1 MTRLELLKQIYKE
14 FPLGK
19 GAEVGTFKG
28 EFTREVVSGWM
39 GTMYMIDVWR
49 PLGDEY
55 LDASNHA
62 IHTTAYADAMEN
74 IKGLEDRAIMIRAT
88 SEVAADI
95 FTNESLDF
103 VYIDANHAYDFVK
116 QDIALWYPK
125 VKAGGYIGGH
135 DYIAMDWYKDPNF
148 LPNGKDKHIWS
159 GDMSFYHGV
168 FGVNP
173 AVDEFCQNNDYTNLT
188 ITDEWFGSWMIKK

>member
-1 MTRLELLKQIYKE
+1 MTRLELLQQICRE

-28 EFTREVVSGWM
+28 EFAREIVSGWM
-39 GTMYMIDVWR
+39 GTLYMIDVWR
-49 PLGDEY
+49 PLGEEY
-55 LDASNHA
+55 LDASNHVM
-62 IHTTAYADAMEN
+62 HKTAYADTMEN
-74 IKGLEDRAIMIRAT
+74 VKGLEDRAIMIRGT
-88 SEVAADI
+88 SEVTSDI
-95 FTNESLDF
+95 FPDESLDF

-116 QDIALWYPK
+116 QDIELWYPK
-125 VKAGGYIGGH
+125 VKKGGYVGGH

-148 LPNGKDKHIWS
+148 LPNGKDKHIWVN
-159 GDMSFYHGV
+159 GFYHGV

-173 AVDEFCQNNDYTNLT
+173 AVDEFCKTMGYTLT

>member
-1 MTRLELLKQIYKE
+1 MTRLELLRQICRE

-62 IHTTAYADAMEN
+62 MHTTAYAEAMEN
-74 IKGLEDRAIMIRAT
+74 IKGLEDRAIMIRGT
-88 SEVAADI
+88 SEVTSDI
-95 FTNESLDF
+95 FADESLDF

-116 QDIALWYPK
+116 QDIELWYPK
-125 VKAGGYIGGH
+125 VKQGGYIGGH
-135 DYIAMDWYKDPNF
+135 DYIAMEWYKDPNF

-159 GDMSFYHGV
+159 GNMSFYHGV
-168 FGVNP
+168 FGVNV
-173 AVDEFCQNNDYTNLT
+173 AVDEFCEMMGYTPT

>member
-1 MTRLELLKQIYKE
+1 MTRLELLRQICRE

-19 GAEVGTFKG
+19 GIEVGTFKG

-74 IKGLEDRAIMIRAT
+74 IKGLEDRAIMIRGT
-88 SEVAADI
+88 SEVTSDI
-95 FTNESLDF
+95 FPDECLDF

-116 QDIALWYPK
+116 QDIELWYPK
-125 VKAGGYIGGH
+125 VKKGGYVGGH

-173 AVDEFCQNNDYTNLT
+173 AVDEFCKENGYSPT
-188 ITDEWFGSWMIKK
+188 ITDEWFGTWMVKK